1 MLVQRL
7 RRWPNNTPALGQG
20 LLFAEQS
27 SLDKGW
33 PLQLEKNPDVKYS
46 CEKQGHAK
54 SDLFC
59 GRVKSLHKATGTL
72 YM

>member
-7 RRWPNNTPALGQG
+7 RRLPDINPALGQG
-20 LLFAEQS
+20 LVFAEQS

-46 CEKQGHAK
+46 CEK
-54 SDLFC
+54 
-59 GRVKSLHKATGTL
+59 
-72 YM
+72 